1 MREQQ
6 VKPAVSGDTLAR
18 ESLAKK
24 LKKNIPFYVIFAP
37 VFLWYILFSYVPMA
51 GVVIAFKD
59 YNFMDGVFGSP
70 WVGMEYVNQF
80 ITNGDFWIVFR
91 NTIIISAMRIAV
103 GFPAPIIFALL
114 LNEVRNNKF
123 KKVVQTVSYLPH
135 FISWV
140 IVSGILFS
148 FFASDGVVNKLI
160 NLFGGETVNFLSSEK
175 YFRQFLVLSAVW
187 KEIGWSAIIYLAAL
201 SGLDA
206 QLYEA
211 AVLDGASRWKQ
222 LWHITLPSIRS
233 VVSVMFIMS
242 FSNVLSAGFD
252 QVLVMINPAVTGVAE
267 TIDYYVYRVG
277 LQQVNN
283 YSYATAVGLFKSLLS
298 LALVLIT
305 NYGSKKIDEEGG
317 LW

>member
-1 MREQQ
+1 MSMQQ
-6 VKPAVSGDTLAR
+6 AKPAISGGALAK
-18 ESLAKK
+18 ESVAKK

-37 VFLWYILFSYVPMA
+37 VLLWYILFSYAPMA

-59 YNFMDGVFGSP
+59 YNFADGIFGSQ
-70 WVGMEYVNQF
+70 WVGLEYVKQF
-80 ITNGDFWIVFR
+80 VTNGDFWIVFR

-103 GFPAPIIFALL
+103 CFPTPIIFALL
-114 LNEVRNNKF
+114 LNEVHNNKF

-148 FFASDGVVNKLI
+148 FFASDGVVNKVI

-175 YFRQFLVLSAVW
+175 YFRWFLVLSAAW
-187 KEIGWSAIIYLAAL
+187 KDLGWSAIIYLAAL

-211 AVLDGASRWKQ
+211 AMLDGASRWKQ

-252 QVLVMINPAVTGVAE
+252 QVLVMINPAVTSVAE